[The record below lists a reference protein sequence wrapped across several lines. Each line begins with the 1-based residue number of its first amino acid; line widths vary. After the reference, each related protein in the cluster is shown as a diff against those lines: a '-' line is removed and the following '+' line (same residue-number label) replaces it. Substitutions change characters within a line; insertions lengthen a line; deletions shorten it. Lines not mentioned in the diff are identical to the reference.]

1 MDNISSYLLATAL
14 MIIMLGMGLSLV
26 KQDFKNIILFPK
38 AILLGLAN
46 QIVMLPIIGFLIVN
60 IFDLEPEI
68 AIGFMILAACPGGAT
83 SNLISFM
90 AKADLALSV
99 SLTAISSL
107 ITVITIP
114 LIANFSILRFTGEN
128 KVVNLSIIETIAQI
142 FVIVVIPVLTGMI
155 IKHYKP
161 KFASKMDKTVRI
173 ASTVIFALVIIGLII
188 KERNNIIPYSLK
200 AGLPAILLNL
210 LTILLGYFSAKL
222 FSLKNKQALTI
233 AIESGIQNGALA
245 ITIAVLILNNS
256 KIAIPSAVYSL
267 VMFTS
272 GIIIILFS
280 KKSQTNN

>member
-1 MDNISSYLLATAL
+1 MDNISSYLLAVAL

-26 KQDFKNIILFPK
+26 KQDFKNVILFPK

-114 LIANFSILRFTGEN
+114 LIANFSILHFTGKN
-128 KVVNLSIIETIAQI
+128 KIVNLSIIETIAQI
-142 FVIVVIPVLTGMI
+142 FVIVVIPVLIGMI

-161 KFASKMDKTVRI
+161 KFALKMDKTVRI
-173 ASTVIFALVIIGLII
+173 ASTIIFALVIIGLVV

-200 AGLPAILLNL
+200 AGLPAILLNV
-210 LTILLGYFSAKL
+210 LTILFGYFSAKI
-222 FSLKNKQALTI
+222 FSLKKKQALTI

-267 VMFTS
+267 VMLTS
-272 GIIIILFS
+272 GMIIILFS
-280 KKSQTNN
+280 KKTQTNN